1 MQDTNTDT
9 ENVRVKKCWIDIS
22 QPKPIVWI
30 HLYHNNTQLYWDD
43 SLGYESQFEELY
55 GTDIRYDRNNMVVS
69 VRTVE
74 NGVRNPPATPGSTMK
89 YSMYIYS
96 YENNRYEFDE
106 NSEPDIT

>member
-1 MQDTNTDT
+1 
-9 ENVRVKKCWIDIS
+9 
-22 QPKPIVWI
+22 
-30 HLYHNNTQLYWDD
+30 
-43 SLGYESQFEELY
+43 
-55 GTDIRYDRNNMVVS
+55 MVVS